1 MNICLLTIGDEL
13 LEGIIRNSN
22 AEWLATELWATGM
35 TLKEHVT
42 VADQAE
48 DIVNA
53 LRRFSKTADLCVV
66 SGGLGPTPDDLTIE
80 ALATM
85 VDDALVTD
93 EAHFQRLVQKGLGR
107 DRGRHQSRRPESAQS
122 FDNPEGH
129 APFIVMSMERCTV
142 VALPGVPQE
151 FRSGAR
157 THVLSKF
164 ISSST
169 YAAKTLSCLN
179 LGETRLYETVKT
191 VGISPGIDVR
201 YQAAPP
207 YTHLRLRS
215 LDSVLLNKTVE
226 ALSTPLSRHLIPY
239 TGEAL
244 MEQLKAL
251 LERSGLS
258 IGCAESCTAGMIA
271 SQLGHLPGSS
281 KFLLGGIVS
290 YSNQVKTNTL
300 GVSANTLVEFGA
312 VSERCALEM
321 AEGVCRVLGS
331 DIGLSVTG
339 IAGPGG
345 GSMEKPVGTVCFA
358 WSVKGKTITETVH
371 FRGKRTSI
379 RQASTVW
386 SLNRCMELLS
396 ARV

>member
-22 AEWLATELWATGM
+22 AEWLATELWASGM
-35 TLKEHVT
+35 TLNEHVT
-42 VADQAE
+42 VADRTE
-48 DIVNA
+48 DIANTLVR
-53 LRRFSKTADLCVV
+53 LSKTADLCVV
-66 SGGLGPTPDDLTIE
+66 SGGLGPTPDDLTID

-85 VDDALVTD
+85 VGDPLVTD
-93 EAHFQRLVQKGLGR
+93 EGQFQRLLQKGLAK
-107 DRGRHQSRRPESAQS
+107 DRARHQSRRPESAQS
-122 FDNPEGH
+122 FDNPEGQ
-129 APFIVMSMERCTV
+129 APFISMTVDQCTV
-142 VALPGVPQE
+142 IAFPGVPHE

-157 THVLSKF
+157 THVLTEF
-164 ISSST
+164 VSSRI
-169 YAAKTLSCLN
+169 YAAQTLTCVN
-179 LGETRLYETVKT
+179 LGESRLYDTVEA
-191 VGISPGIDVR
+191 VGISSGVDVR

-215 LDSVLLNKTVE
+215 LDAVLLDETVTQ
-226 ALSTPLSRHLIPY
+226 LSSKLSRYLMPY

-244 MEQLKAL
+244 MRRLKEL
-251 LERSGLS
+251 LDHHALS
-258 IGCAESCTAGMIA
+258 ISTAESCTAGMIA

-281 KFLLGGIVS
+281 SFLLGGVVS
-290 YSNQVKTNTL
+290 YSNEVKTNTL
-300 GVSANTLVEFGA
+300 GVSASTLLEFGA

-321 AEGVCRVLGS
+321 AEGICRVLGS

-345 GSMEKPVGTVCFA
+345 GSKEKPVGTVCFA
-358 WSVKGKTITETVH
+358 WSIQGKTITETVH